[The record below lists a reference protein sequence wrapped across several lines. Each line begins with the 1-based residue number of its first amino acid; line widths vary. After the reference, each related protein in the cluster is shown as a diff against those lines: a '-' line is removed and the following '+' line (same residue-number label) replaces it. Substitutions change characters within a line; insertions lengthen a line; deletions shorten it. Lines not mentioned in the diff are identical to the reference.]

1 MKKRQTL
8 LSRLLLP
15 VLVVLLLL
23 PPLSCLL
30 FQQAAARYAYGEAAG
45 DLEDLQQNIL
55 PLMESSFAGQ
65 AETPEEASEQV
76 GEFLRQ
82 AGPLAHRMGGRA
94 SLMVLSPDFRMVYP
108 RVEEERE
115 SAAPLAE
122 AWAQAIQN
130 GELPSGSDALE
141 WTDNGGETWLVRVYE
156 VPAVSMRLRYL
167 ITYCSVSSI
176 SAWVF
181 QTSLLVLLISGLF
194 VLLAIAVLWMTARSV
209 SQPLNRLCRE
219 AEKIGAGDFS
229 QIAPT
234 FSLREL
240 EQLRTSMNEMTEK
253 LRHSDQVQKDFFQNV
268 SHELRNP
275 LMSISGYAQGVE
287 QGVFPD
293 PKGAAHTILEESVR
307 LTELVNSLLTL
318 SRMESG
324 QNAPDLAPV
333 LLGDAIADCLDRFH
347 GLALQ
352 KGVVLSA
359 PAVDSGL
366 AVLGDEELLGNV
378 LDNLVSN
385 AIRYTKTAVTVAV
398 AAEGGCVQISV
409 LDDGAGIAGEDLPHL
424 FERCYKGPGGNFGL
438 GLSIAQTAAKTM
450 GGTLT
455 AANRSEGG
463 AAFTLTLPRA
473 DAHHTK
479 ESCL

>member
-45 DLEDLQQNIL
+45 DLENLQQNIL

-108 RVEEERE
+108 RDEEERE

-141 WTDNGGETWLVRVYE
+141 WTDNVGETWLVRVYE

-209 SQPLNRLCRE
+209 SQSLNRLCRE

-253 LRHSDQVQKDFFQNV
+253 LRHSDQVQKDFFKT
-268 SHELRNP
+268 S
-275 LMSISGYAQGVE
+275 LMSCA
-287 QGVFPD
+287 
-293 PKGAAHTILEESVR
+293 
-307 LTELVNSLLTL
+307 TL
-318 SRMESG
+318 SCPS
-324 QNAPDLAPV
+324 
-333 LLGDAIADCLDRFH
+333 
-347 GLALQ
+347 
-352 KGVVLSA
+352 
-359 PAVDSGL
+359 
-366 AVLGDEELLGNV
+366 
-378 LDNLVSN
+378 
-385 AIRYTKTAVTVAV
+385 VA
-398 AAEGGCVQISV
+398 
-409 LDDGAGIAGEDLPHL
+409 
-424 FERCYKGPGGNFGL
+424 
-438 GLSIAQTAAKTM
+438 T
-450 GGTLT
+450 
-455 AANRSEGG
+455 
-463 AAFTLTLPRA
+463 PRA
-473 DAHHTK
+473 LSRGCSPIPRAQPTPFWRRA
-479 ESCL
+479 SG